1 MDTSLIQNLD
11 FSKEH
16 PQLSEILEKFQQQVK
31 NIYQDQLV
39 KLILFGSQA
48 KQQAKPDSDIDIL
61 VVLKDKLINEEYH
74 PKIINLISDLCLEY
88 EVLISCIYVS
98 EPQFDPKKSIAAKC
112 QARGNYDMKIE
123 QQQLL
128 EKARESLQV
137 AKLLVDNN
145 SQYKGRSPL
154 SC

>member
-74 PKIINLISDLCLEY
+74 QKIINLISDLCLEY
-88 EVLISCIYVS
+88 EVLISCVYVS
-98 EPQFDPKKSIAAKC
+98 EPQF
-112 QARGNYDMKIE
+112 E
-123 QQQLL
+123 Q
-128 EKARESLQV
+128 EK
-137 AKLLVDNN
+137 
-145 SQYKGRSPL
+145 SPL
-154 SC
+154 LLNIKREGIMI

>member
-48 KQQAKPDSDIDIL
+48 KQ
-61 VVLKDKLINEEYH
+61 
-74 PKIINLISDLCLEY
+74 
-88 EVLISCIYVS
+88 
-98 EPQFDPKKSIAAKC
+98 
-112 QARGNYDMKIE
+112 
-123 QQQLL
+123 
-128 EKARESLQV
+128 
-137 AKLLVDNN
+137 
-145 SQYKGRSPL
+145 
-154 SC
+154 